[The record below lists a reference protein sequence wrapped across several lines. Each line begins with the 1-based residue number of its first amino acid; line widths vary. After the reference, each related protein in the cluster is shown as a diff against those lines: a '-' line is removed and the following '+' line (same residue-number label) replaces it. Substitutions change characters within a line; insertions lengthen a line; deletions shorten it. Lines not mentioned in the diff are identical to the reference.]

1 MKKTLLFLSFFL
13 SFFLSDLTAQP
24 FGCCEI
30 PLISACFPDLL
41 EADCMGLGGIWTNT
55 TPPGGGFAPCDN
67 PTPPCIDPPLPV
79 ELVEFSSI
87 QLDKSISLSWMTAS
101 EINNEG
107 FEVQISQNGID
118 WKKLGF
124 VEGNGT
130 SLDEHQYEF
139 KIESRD
145 LVLGANYFRLKQIDF
160 DGKFEY
166 SNAIG
171 EIWSDNNRELVI
183 APNPA
188 VDKLAVFIPK
198 IFNNEKI
205 LYQIVNL
212 VGKEIEHGTIT
223 NSDSQT
229 LDISDLESG
238 SYIIIIKSGRNQYI
252 ARFIKK

>member
-1 MKKTLLFLSFFL
+1 
-13 SFFLSDLTAQP
+13 
-24 FGCCEI
+24 
-30 PLISACFPDLL
+30 
-41 EADCMGLGGIWTNT
+41 
-55 TPPGGGFAPCDN
+55 
-67 PTPPCIDPPLPV
+67 
-79 ELVEFSSI
+79 
-87 QLDKSISLSWMTAS
+87 MTAS